1 MWKWESIQL
10 ARSGAVQSS
19 AGRPS
24 WPGGCC
30 STVVISVRCWG
41 VGLEAL
47 RLPAWPVCIDA
58 SRVLVPVS

>member
-1 MWKWESIQL
+1 MWKWESSQL
-10 ARSGAVQSS
+10 ARSGMVQNSVGS
-19 AGRPS
+19 PWA
-24 WPGGCC
+24 PGGCC

-41 VGLEAL
+41 VGLDAL